1 MEQVADSDLNIKDI
15 KFINEIKS
23 IKSKTF
29 LFEVSDGNSNF
40 RFLYLSYE
48 CT

>member
-1 MEQVADSDLNIKDI
+1 MEQVADSDLNIKDNT
-15 KFINEIKS
+15 FINEIKS
-23 IKSKTF
+23 IDKIF
-29 LFEVSDGNSNF
+29 LFDVSEGNSNF

>member
-15 KFINEIKS
+15 TFINEIKS
-23 IKSKTF
+23 IDKIF
-29 LFEVSDGNSNF
+29 LFVVSDGNSDF

-48 CT
+48 GT